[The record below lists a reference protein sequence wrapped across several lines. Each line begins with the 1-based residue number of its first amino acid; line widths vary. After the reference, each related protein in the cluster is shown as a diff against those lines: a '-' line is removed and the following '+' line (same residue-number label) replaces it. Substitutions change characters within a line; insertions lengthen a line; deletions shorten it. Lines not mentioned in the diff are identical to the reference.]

1 MYEIILIAALVA
13 CIAMTLIL
21 ASGWPTTKHGV
32 SYGTEPARH
41 FSSDD

>member
-21 ASGWPTTKHGV
+21 ASGWPTTKH
-32 SYGTEPARH
+32 
-41 FSSDD
+41 